1 MISASVLIIYA
12 ENRKIGI
19 IYYACILATTIV
31 NMLVLRFGSVSTTM
45 LTPQLIVP
53 S

>member
-1 MISASVLIIYA
+1 MISASVLVIYA

-19 IYYACILATTIV
+19 IYYACILATTVV
-31 NMLVLRFGSVSTTM
+31 NMLVLRFGSVSTTKP
-45 LTPQLIVP
+45 TSQLV